1 MLKVPASRN
10 VPKPTPADNEIL
22 PSGLRKL
29 STEGKSS
36 DEVSNLL
43 CGILTNHRT
52 LAWNDMSLKTQVNN
66 DLYLFVTLA
75 LIVTILVYV
84 YVLRSV
90 CICKDILWKKSCIVY
105 ICVCLCASVYLSV
118 YVSVR
123 LSVYVCA
130 SVYVFV

>member
-1 MLKVPASRN
+1 MFKVSASRN

-66 DLYLFVTLA
+66 DLYLFVNLA
-75 LIVTILVYV
+75 HIVTILVYV
-84 YVLRSV
+84 YVFRSV
-90 CICKDILWKKSCIVY
+90 CVYMCLSLCMCVCICMHVCM
-105 ICVCLCASVYLSV
+105 CVCLPASVHLATSV
-118 YVSVR
+118 
-123 LSVYVCA
+123 CM
-130 SVYVFV
+130 

>member
-90 CICKDILWKKSCIVY
+90 CVY
-105 ICVCLCASVYLSV
+105 IL
-118 YVSVR
+118 
-123 LSVYVCA
+123 
-130 SVYVFV
+130 

>member
-1 MLKVPASRN
+1 MFKVSASSN
-10 VPKPTPADNEIL
+10 VPKPTPADNEML

-52 LAWNDMSLKTQVNN
+52 LAWNDMSLKTQVNY

-75 LIVTILVYV
+75 LIITISMYV
-84 YVLRSV
+84 
-90 CICKDILWKKSCIVY
+90 
-105 ICVCLCASVYLSV
+105 
-118 YVSVR
+118 
-123 LSVYVCA
+123 
-130 SVYVFV
+130 

>member
-1 MLKVPASRN
+1 MFKVSASRN

-66 DLYLFVTLA
+66 DLYLFVTL
-75 LIVTILVYV
+75 LLFQCMSMFFG
-84 YVLRSV
+84 L
-90 CICKDILWKKSCIVY
+90 
-105 ICVCLCASVYLSV
+105 CVCLCAS
-118 YVSVR
+118 
-123 LSVYVCA
+123 
-130 SVYVFV
+130 F

>member
-1 MLKVPASRN
+1 MFKVSASKN

-66 DLYLFVTLA
+66 DLILYVVTLA
-75 LIVTILVYV
+75 LIITISMYV
-84 YVLRSV
+84 YVFQSV
-90 CICKDILWKKSCIVY
+90 CVY
-105 ICVCLCASVYLSV
+105 IL
-118 YVSVR
+118 
-123 LSVYVCA
+123 
-130 SVYVFV
+130 

>member
-1 MLKVPASRN
+1 MLKVSASKN

-75 LIVTILVYV
+75 LIITISMYV
-84 YVLRSV
+84 YVFRSV
-90 CICKDILWKKSCIVY
+90 CVYMCLSLCMCVCICMHVCM
-105 ICVCLCASVYLSV
+105 CVCLP
-118 YVSVR
+118 VSVR
-123 LSVYVCA
+123 LATSVCM
-130 SVYVFV
+130 